1 MHGMEGPSI
10 NAEWGA
16 SPIRSRRPWARLC
29 HHLGRHNDA
38 LQVPSARLTHPVMDL
53 VSWDGHGESGQGSN
67 HGNYI
72 GTWLGTMGTREGTKE
87 VIPVSKRREE
97 EEEMRACR
105 LARASAAHLRAFQQP
120 REGGR
125 SSRARGME

>member
-16 SPIRSRRPWARLC
+16 SPIRSRRPWARMC
-29 HHLGRHNDA
+29 HHLGHHNDA
-38 LQVPSARLTHPVMDL
+38 LQVPGARLAAHPVMGL
-53 VSWDGHGESGQGSN
+53 VSWDGQGDSRQGSN

-72 GTWLGTMGTREGTKE
+72 GTWLGTMGTREGAKE
-87 VIPVSKRREE
+87 VILVSKRREE

-105 LARASAAHLRAFQQP
+105 LARASATHVRACQ
-120 REGGR
+120 R
-125 SSRARGME
+125 